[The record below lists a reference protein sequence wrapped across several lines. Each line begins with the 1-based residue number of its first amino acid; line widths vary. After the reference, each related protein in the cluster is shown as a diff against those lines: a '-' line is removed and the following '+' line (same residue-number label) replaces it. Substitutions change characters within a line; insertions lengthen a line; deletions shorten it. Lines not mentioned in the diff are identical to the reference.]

1 MKELKRTYTRSA
13 VILAAVLLILLIV
26 GSFADLPISRLLYP
40 GKESSLGQ
48 FFAAFGEMPAFLCLT
63 SAGLLLA
70 ENRKRLPGL
79 KPLAWL
85 LGGAAL
91 VLLGIVLAVHEA
103 TDNVPAMPSWVALL
117 VAVFL
122 AAVSGVG
129 LLLLTADCPV
139 KTVLRFALTLV
150 FVSVCTMAVIQIIK
164 LPWGRARMRL
174 IYDTGNESYFTPW
187 WKAGSAL
194 KNKLVADGVP
204 ADEFRS
210 FPSGHT
216 GCAACGM
223 LAILLPTLHKKWK
236 GKERVCLLAG
246 ILWTAIVAFSR
257 IRMGAHFLSDTMVSW
272 LLALGISALGVRLFY
287 FDKRVFGR
295 IWGLLEPKKK

>member
-48 FFAAFGEMPAFLCLT
+48 FFAAFGELPAFLCLT

-103 TDNVPAMPSWVALL
+103 TDNVPAMHTSSSAAMSTNCRLNVVFMNATAREWSATIRRLLSVAWFSW
-117 VAVFL
+117 
-122 AAVSGVG
+122 
-129 LLLLTADCPV
+129 
-139 KTVLRFALTLV
+139 
-150 FVSVCTMAVIQIIK
+150 
-164 LPWGRARMRL
+164 
-174 IYDTGNESYFTPW
+174 
-187 WKAGSAL
+187 
-194 KNKLVADGVP
+194 
-204 ADEFRS
+204 
-210 FPSGHT
+210 
-216 GCAACGM
+216 
-223 LAILLPTLHKKWK
+223 
-236 GKERVCLLAG
+236 
-246 ILWTAIVAFSR
+246 
-257 IRMGAHFLSDTMVSW
+257 
-272 LLALGISALGVRLFY
+272 
-287 FDKRVFGR
+287 
-295 IWGLLEPKKK
+295 